1 MDGVAEEARRFI
13 LYRGVDMRLLDK
25 SLTTRE
31 KRNELDML
39 EGNIAR
45 IAVSDNVE
53 EVVAQLGFA
62 IDRLSLLAY
71 SRIKEIENKK
81 DILCLSLIHISEPTR
96 P

>member
-25 SLTTRE
+25 SLTTQE

-45 IAVSDNVE
+45 IAVSDNV
-53 EVVAQLGFA
+53 VVAQLGFA

-81 DILCLSLIHISEPTR
+81 DILC
-96 P
+96 

>member
-13 LYRGVDMRLLDK
+13 LYGSVNMRLLDK
-25 SLTTRE
+25 SLTTQE
-31 KRNELDML
+31 KKNELDML

-62 IDRLSLLAY
+62 IDRLSLLGY

-81 DILCLSLIHISEPTR
+81 DILC
-96 P
+96 

>member
-1 MDGVAEEARRFI
+1 
-13 LYRGVDMRLLDK
+13 MRLLDK
-25 SLTTRE
+25 SLTTQE
-31 KRNELDML
+31 KKNELDML

-53 EVVAQLGFA
+53 KVVAQLGFA

-81 DILCLSLIHISEPTR
+81 DILC
-96 P
+96 

>member
-1 MDGVAEEARRFI
+1 
-13 LYRGVDMRLLDK
+13 MRLLDK
-25 SLTTRE
+25 SLTTQE

-71 SRIKEIENKK
+71 SRIKELKVELELQDKESYK
-81 DILCLSLIHISEPTR
+81 MTLYM
-96 P
+96 

>member
-1 MDGVAEEARRFI
+1 
-13 LYRGVDMRLLDK
+13 MRLLDK
-25 SLTTRE
+25 SLTTQE
-31 KRNELDML
+31 KKNELDML

-71 SRIKEIENKK
+71 SRIKKIENKK
-81 DILCLSLIHISEPTR
+81 DILC
-96 P
+96 

>member
-1 MDGVAEEARRFI
+1 
-13 LYRGVDMRLLDK
+13 MRLLDK
-25 SLTTRE
+25 SLTTQE
-31 KRNELDML
+31 KKNELDML

-45 IAVSDNVE
+45 IAVSDNVG

-81 DILCLSLIHISEPTR
+81 DILC
-96 P
+96 

>member
-1 MDGVAEEARRFI
+1 
-13 LYRGVDMRLLDK
+13 MRLLDK
-25 SLTTRE
+25 SLTTQE

-39 EGNIAR
+39 EDNIVR

-81 DILCLSLIHISEPTR
+81 DILC
-96 P
+96 

>member
-13 LYRGVDMRLLDK
+13 LYRSVDMRLLDK
-25 SLTTRE
+25 SLTTQE
-31 KRNELDML
+31 KKNELDML

-71 SRIKEIENKK
+71 SRIRKIFYANFLWRRANNSK
-81 DILCLSLIHISEPTR
+81 I
-96 P
+96 

>member
-1 MDGVAEEARRFI
+1 
-13 LYRGVDMRLLDK
+13 MRLLDK
-25 SLTTRE
+25 SLTTQE
-31 KRNELDML
+31 KKNELDML
-39 EGNIAR
+39 KGNIAR

-81 DILCLSLIHISEPTR
+81 DILC
-96 P
+96 

>member
-1 MDGVAEEARRFI
+1 
-13 LYRGVDMRLLDK
+13 MRLLDK
-25 SLTTRE
+25 SLTTQE

-45 IAVSDNVE
+45 IAVSDSVE

-71 SRIKEIENKK
+71 SRIKELESGNK
-81 DILCLSLIHISEPTR
+81 
-96 P
+96 

>member
-1 MDGVAEEARRFI
+1 
-13 LYRGVDMRLLDK
+13 MRLLDK
-25 SLTTRE
+25 SLTTQE
-31 KRNELDML
+31 KKNELDML

-71 SRIKEIENKK
+71 SRIKEIENEK
-81 DILCLSLIHISEPTR
+81 DILC
-96 P
+96 

>member
-1 MDGVAEEARRFI
+1 
-13 LYRGVDMRLLDK
+13 MRLLDK
-25 SLTTRE
+25 SLTTQE

-39 EGNIAR
+39 KGNIAR

-81 DILCLSLIHISEPTR
+81 DILC
-96 P
+96 

>member
-1 MDGVAEEARRFI
+1 
-13 LYRGVDMRLLDK
+13 MRLLEK
-25 SLTTRE
+25 SLTTQE
-31 KRNELDML
+31 KKNELDML

-81 DILCLSLIHISEPTR
+81 DILC
-96 P
+96 

>member
-25 SLTTRE
+25 SLTTQE

-53 EVVAQLGFA
+53 EVVA
-62 IDRLSLLAY
+62 
-71 SRIKEIENKK
+71 
-81 DILCLSLIHISEPTR
+81 
-96 P
+96 

>member
-1 MDGVAEEARRFI
+1 
-13 LYRGVDMRLLDK
+13 MRLLDK
-25 SLTTRE
+25 SLTTQE
-31 KRNELDML
+31 KRNKLDIL

-62 IDRLSLLAY
+62 IDGLSLLAY

-81 DILCLSLIHISEPTR
+81 DILC
-96 P
+96 

>member
-25 SLTTRE
+25 SLTTQE

-62 IDRLSLLAY
+62 IDSLSLLAY

-81 DILCLSLIHISEPTR
+81 DILC
-96 P
+96 

>member
-1 MDGVAEEARRFI
+1 
-13 LYRGVDMRLLDK
+13 MRLLDK
-25 SLTTRE
+25 SLTTQE
-31 KRNELDML
+31 KKNELDML

-53 EVVAQLGFA
+53 KVVAQLGFA

-81 DILCLSLIHISEPTR
+81 DILCKLSMEAREQFKNLS
-96 P
+96 

>member
-13 LYRGVDMRLLDK
+13 LYRSVDMRLLDK
-25 SLTTRE
+25 SLTTQE

-39 EGNIAR
+39 EGNIVR

-81 DILCLSLIHISEPTR
+81 DILC
-96 P
+96 

>member
-1 MDGVAEEARRFI
+1 
-13 LYRGVDMRLLDK
+13 MRLLDK
-25 SLTTRE
+25 SLTTQE
-31 KRNELDML
+31 KKNELDML

-71 SRIKEIENKK
+71 SRIKEIEN
-81 DILCLSLIHISEPTR
+81 CLLYTSDAADE
-96 P
+96 

>member
-1 MDGVAEEARRFI
+1 
-13 LYRGVDMRLLDK
+13 MRLLDK
-25 SLTTRE
+25 FLTTQE
-31 KRNELDML
+31 KKNELDML

-71 SRIKEIENKK
+71 RRIKEIENKK
-81 DILCLSLIHISEPTR
+81 DILC
-96 P
+96 

>member
-13 LYRGVDMRLLDK
+13 LCRGVDMRLLDK
-25 SLTTRE
+25 SLTTQE

-81 DILCLSLIHISEPTR
+81 DILC
-96 P
+96 

>member
-1 MDGVAEEARRFI
+1 
-13 LYRGVDMRLLDK
+13 MRLLDK
-25 SLTTRE
+25 SLTTQE
-31 KRNELDML
+31 KKNELDML

-53 EVVAQLGFA
+53 EVVAQLSFA

-81 DILCLSLIHISEPTR
+81 DILC
-96 P
+96 

>member
-1 MDGVAEEARRFI
+1 
-13 LYRGVDMRLLDK
+13 MRLLDK
-25 SLTTRE
+25 SLTTQE
-31 KRNELDML
+31 KKNELDML

-53 EVVAQLGFA
+53 EVVAQLGFT

-81 DILCLSLIHISEPTR
+81 DILC
-96 P
+96 

>member
-1 MDGVAEEARRFI
+1 
-13 LYRGVDMRLLDK
+13 MRLLDK
-25 SLTTRE
+25 SLTTQE

-45 IAVSDNVE
+45 IAVSDNAE

-81 DILCLSLIHISEPTR
+81 DILC
-96 P
+96 

>member
-1 MDGVAEEARRFI
+1 
-13 LYRGVDMRLLDK
+13 MRLLDK
-25 SLTTRE
+25 SLTTQE

-53 EVVAQLGFA
+53 EVVARLGFA
-62 IDRLSLLAY
+62 IDGLSLLAY

-81 DILCLSLIHISEPTR
+81 DILC
-96 P
+96 